1 MQKLSTCVIG
11 LDELDENSL
20 SVFPNP
26 AQDKLFIADEKRAGD
41 ILSVTIENALGEMMK
56 QAEWEPV
63 STFMNV
69 NLSDFQSGLYT
80 VRIQTTKGVVVKKFV
95 KL

>member
-1 MQKLSTCVIG
+1 
-11 LDELDENSL
+11 
-20 SVFPNP
+20 
-26 AQDKLFIADEKRAGD
+26 
-41 ILSVTIENALGEMMK
+41 
-56 QAEWEPV
+56 
-63 STFMNV
+63 MNV